1 MISVGALVV
10 ITRHLSLG
18 DRIEFVLDDNG
29 CLLLLP
35 VTRPVHTL
43 KGMLPKPAK
52 PVTSEVMDAAI
63 IEAVMS

>member
-1 MISVGALVV
+1 MISIGALVV
-10 ITRHLSLG
+10 ITRHLTVG

-35 VTRPVHTL
+35 VTRPAHTL
-43 KGMLPKPAK
+43 KGMLSKPAK
-52 PVTSEVMDAAI
+52 PVTLEEMDAAI